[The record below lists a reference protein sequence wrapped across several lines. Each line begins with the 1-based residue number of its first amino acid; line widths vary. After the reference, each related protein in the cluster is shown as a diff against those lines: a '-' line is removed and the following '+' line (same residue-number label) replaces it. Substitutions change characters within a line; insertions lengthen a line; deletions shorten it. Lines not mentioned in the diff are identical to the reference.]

1 MSEHIEATRDGAVSI
16 IRMNR
21 PDKKN
26 AITRAMYASM
36 TDTLLAGE
44 VDDDI
49 RCHVILGV
57 PGAFSSGN
65 DLQDFL
71 QAAMGG
77 TGETQE
83 VFGFLHAIAGLKK
96 PFISGVDGLAIGIGT
111 TINLHCDLTLATA
124 RSHFRTPFVDLGL
137 VPEAGSSLLLPTIT
151 GHQRAFAMLV
161 LGEGFT
167 AAQAKDAGLIWD
179 IVAEDEID
187 AKTIALAQRIAARA
201 PEAVRLSK
209 GLMKSNPDAVLARI
223 DEEATLFGQRLRS
236 DEARDAFMAF
246 MSRKK

>member
-1 MSEHIEATRDGAVSI
+1 MSEHIEASRAGAVSI

-26 AITRAMYASM
+26 AITRAMYAAMSQI
-36 TDTLLAGE
+36 LLAGE
-44 VDDDI
+44 SDDSV

-57 PGAFSSGN
+57 PGSFSSGN
-65 DLQDFL
+65 DMQDFL

-77 TGETQE
+77 ANDMQE

-96 PFISGVDGLAIGIGT
+96 PLISGVDGLAIGIGT
-111 TINLHCDLTLATA
+111 TINLHCDLTLATV

-137 VPEAGSSLLLPTIT
+137 VPEAASSLLLPMIA

-161 LGEGFT
+161 LGEPFT
-167 AAQAKDAGLIWD
+167 AQQAKDAGMIWD
-179 IVAEDEID
+179 IVGEDELE
-187 AKTIALAQRIAARA
+187 AKTIALAQRLAARA
-201 PEAVRLSK
+201 PEAVKLSK
-209 GLMKSNPDAVLARI
+209 GLMKSHPDAVIQRI
-223 DEEATLFGQRLRS
+223 DEEAALFAQRLRS